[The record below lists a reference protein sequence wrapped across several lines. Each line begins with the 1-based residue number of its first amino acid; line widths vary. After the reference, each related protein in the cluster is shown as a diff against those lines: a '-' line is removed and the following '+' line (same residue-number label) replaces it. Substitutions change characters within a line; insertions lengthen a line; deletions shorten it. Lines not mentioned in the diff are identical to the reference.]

1 MQIRLIVDQASLHQL
16 YHLLEFMF
24 LRRCFSTALFLGRV
38 SNHLQTQK
46 SRKERREKNCRNWK
60 WKYWHRKTENERRG
74 KNTWQIWQEILLL
87 KNWFFSFFYC
97 LNFNHFYFFQNWIW
111 FFLLFFIIFISFYFC
126 RIILFFQ
133 FHCDY
138 KKVE

>member
-46 SRKERREKNCRNWK
+46 SSSKETKGKNSRNWK

-87 KNWFFSFFYC
+87 KNWFFFFRFFFSKLK
-97 LNFNHFYFFQNWIW
+97 LN
-111 FFLLFFIIFISFYFC
+111 FLLFFIIFISFYFC

>member
-46 SRKERREKNCRNWK
+46 SSKERREKNCRNWK

-87 KNWFFSFFYC
+87 KNWFFFSAFTV

-111 FFLLFFIIFISFYFC
+111 IFFNFFYYYFIFSISL
-126 RIILFFQ
+126 RL
-133 FHCDY
+133 
-138 KKVE
+138 

>member
-46 SRKERREKNCRNWK
+46 SSSKETKGKNSRNWK

-87 KNWFFSFFYC
+87 KNWFFFQIFLTVWILIIFIFFK
-97 LNFNHFYFFQNWIW
+97 IEIE
-111 FFLLFFIIFISFYFC
+111 FLLFFIIFIELFY
-126 RIILFFQ
+126 FFQ
-133 FHCDY
+133 FHCD
-138 KKVE
+138 

>member
-46 SRKERREKNCRNWK
+46 SRKERREKTVETGNENIDIGKPKMRGEGK
-60 WKYWHRKTENERRG
+60 IPDKYDRK
-74 KNTWQIWQEILLL
+74 
-87 KNWFFSFFYC
+87 Y
-97 LNFNHFYFFQNWIW
+97 YF
-111 FFLLFFIIFISFYFC
+111 
-126 RIILFFQ
+126 
-133 FHCDY
+133 
-138 KKVE
+138 KKK